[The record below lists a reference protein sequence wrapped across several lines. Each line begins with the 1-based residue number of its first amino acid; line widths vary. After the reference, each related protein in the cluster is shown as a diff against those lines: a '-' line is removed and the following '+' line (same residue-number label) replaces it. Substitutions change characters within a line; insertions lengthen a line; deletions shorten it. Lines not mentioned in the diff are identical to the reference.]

1 MKAKLLKIAENI
13 NGSAK
18 EIEKILAEPK
28 ETKYIE
34 PASPKYLKALEGARE
49 KWLRGKNARGKYKEW
64 WDDEGR
70 KPCDMCKWHR
80 QILFDSDTQC
90 KPCFLN
96 DKLGGNKLCAVSL
109 HVCKSAYKANDF
121 TAFHQAALD
130 MLNRIEAEI
139 ERVKAEMKSKPLYE
153 VGKEYLW
160 SGIAAR
166 VGKKSEPRK
175 VKIVNSN
182 DKFQLT
188 SEHRIDYPGAE
199 HQWWVSESEPSPIP
213 QSEHVAGER
222 FDDKWNYAGV
232 MQVPDPKKDTWVSD
246 IGLLCVAN
254 DGVSSPCLTV
264 NHGFREILVARNDR
278 VGEIIKAGE
287 ENTCTEFFEK
297 IPYRAFKI
305 VRWDDHANKDEIF
318 INDSSKLD
326 YSGYVNGYKFV
337 SGYRWVLKPL
347 LEKHTVHAWKE
358 NGEPYE
364 FEIEGDPDP
373 DRIYK
378 ETIGEGALV
387 SWVRMA
393 DGSYRVFRSEGYL
406 KHYPYFH
413 ERETVS
419 EHGWQRQ
426 EWRSVLAE
434 AVKEYVAAR
443 QKEKPRVAFSC
454 PERECEYYAG
464 ASWKL
469 ECSTCRD
476 KSNFKAKEKDT
487 LVYALLCSDCESQPV
502 PLGESPCKGC
512 FGTINKPNFKPKVT
526 WMGVDLGK
534 VESWTV
540 SMIYNPARNQGKA
553 STKKSKEKDAWTRT
567 IGWLRVRAYRDKWG
581 TIKVLWSC
589 GEVWSFTRKAEE
601 VLATMDIPIK
611 PYKDGEKMEAPE

>member
-337 SGYRWVLKPL
+337 SGYRWILKPL
-347 LEKHTVHAWKE
+347 LNKHTVHAWDKDGKPYKYSFR
-358 NGEPYE
+358 GEP
-364 FEIEGDPDP
+364 DL
-373 DRIYK
+373 DRIYR
-378 ETIGEGALV
+378 ETIGKGALV
-387 SWVRMA
+387 AWMIDEEDDFVNIWAIDHIKDNLPMMRCEQTLA
-393 DGSYRVFRSEGYL
+393 
-406 KHYPYFH
+406 
-413 ERETVS
+413 
-419 EHGWQRQ
+419 GWQSGHTHKRLKQ
-426 EWRSVLAE
+426 
-434 AVKEYVAAR
+434 AVSDYVAK
-443 QKEKPRVAFSC
+443 QK
-454 PERECEYYAG
+454 G
-464 ASWKL
+464 
-469 ECSTCRD
+469 
-476 KSNFKAKEKDT
+476 
-487 LVYALLCSDCESQPV
+487 
-502 PLGESPCKGC
+502 
-512 FGTINKPNFKPKVT
+512 
-526 WMGVDLGK
+526 
-534 VESWTV
+534 
-540 SMIYNPARNQGKA
+540 
-553 STKKSKEKDAWTRT
+553 AWTRT
-567 IGWLRVRAYRDKWG
+567 IGVLRVRAYRDKWG